1 MYSVHMILTLIK
13 PIRAY
18 NETVRCG
25 GKKSDSVKIQQ
36 SSCVN
41 HLVVFEMKV
50 WGVELLNCYNSD
62 DQCGRFLIIVI
73 VITKL
78 HFLTC
83 KLPFYI
89 CLLFI
94 YCM

>member
-1 MYSVHMILTLIK
+1 MILTLIK

-18 NETVRCG
+18 NETVRCE
-25 GKKSDSVKIQQ
+25 GKKGDGVKIQQ
-36 SSCVN
+36 SSCVY

-50 WGVELLNCYNSD
+50 WGAELLNCYKSD
-62 DQCGRFLIIVI
+62 DQCGRFLIIVML
-73 VITKL
+73 ITKL

-83 KLPFYI
+83 KLSFYI